1 MLAFCLAVECVVG
14 VVVEFLVIFKG
25 NGGGGG
31 GSLGAVE
38 NEISSSSSSSEDPN
52 LSTLL
57 ISWDMYVANYNDT
70 YHHFWLAIFGS
81 QLGHY
86 LLRGTWCAP
95 AEHKE
100 SKKVLETRVKI

>member
-1 MLAFCLAVECVVG
+1 M
-14 VVVEFLVIFKG
+14 FKG

-81 QLGHY
+81 QRGHY
-86 LLRGTWCAP
+86 FLRYVVCTIRTQG
-95 AEHKE
+95 K
-100 SKKVLETRVKI
+100 